1 MLTTT
6 TSYRLIAS
14 DMDRALKQTENQPL
28 VSRETE
34 YYLANISNVK
44 SIDEFVDDQRLFDYA
59 MRAHGLSDMTYAKA
73 FMVKVLKEGI
83 DDPESFANGLSDS
96 RFRDFAETFNFARY
110 NDATTAFDRTQ
121 QGTVDKFIRQTL
133 EEDAGND
140 NQGVRL
146 ALYFQRRAGDINSA
160 YSILADRALLEVV
173 QTVLNIPTAVASQ
186 DIDKQADAIAS
197 RLDLEDFKD
206 PEKLAS
212 FLNRFTALW
221 DVRNPQAASAPSTV
235 LISQPLQMGLSTSLL
250 TSIQNLRLGGR

>member
-6 TSYRLIAS
+6 TSYRLIAN
-14 DMDRALKQTENQPL
+14 DLNRALTQKESQPQ

-34 YYLANISNVK
+34 YYLENISNVK
-44 SIDEFVDDQRLFDYA
+44 SIDEFVDDHRLFNYA
-59 MRAHGLSDMTYAKA
+59 MRAHGLGDMTYAKA

-83 DDPESFANGLSDS
+83 DASDSFANSLSDT
-96 RFRDFAETFNFARY
+96 RFRAFAETFNFARY
-110 NDATTAFDRTQ
+110 GEATTAFDRTQ
-121 QGTVDKFIRQTL
+121 QGTVDKYVRQAL

-146 ALYFQRRAGDINSA
+146 ALYFQRRAGDIDTA

-173 QTVLNIPTAVASQ
+173 QTALNLPAAIATQ
-186 DIDKQADAIAS
+186 DIDKQAALIES
-197 RLDLEDFKD
+197 RIDLEDFKD
-206 PEKLAS
+206 PDKLAS

-221 DVRNPQAASAPSTV
+221 DVNNPQTASTPATV
-235 LISQPLQMGLSTSLL
+235 LISQPLQLGLSTSLL